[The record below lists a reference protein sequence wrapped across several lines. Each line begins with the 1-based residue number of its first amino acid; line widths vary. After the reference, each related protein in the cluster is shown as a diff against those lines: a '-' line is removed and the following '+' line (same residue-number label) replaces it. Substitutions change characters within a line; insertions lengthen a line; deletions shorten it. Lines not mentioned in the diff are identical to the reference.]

1 MKYPNRKIVWA
12 IIAAIIIVGGAFA
25 VDQYSNVLPAKTAY
39 SSPTVSA
46 PPTNTS
52 TSIASNDWQK
62 VLVGAGIGNM
72 AKNSSLNSGVASINS
87 KPLTATDK
95 LGEVLVSKYLQLQQS
110 GATQNADTV
119 NTMVSDALS
128 NPNIIPTTKV
138 YDFSNIKIGTDDSTT
153 ATLTYGQKLGD
164 LFKNNNNAVGNE
176 AVYARDSEEQNDLSV
191 LANIDPLITS
201 YKNILTGL
209 LNTVSPPSLAK
220 IHLDLIN
227 AMSERL
233 STAELLRVINTDP
246 AAGLEGAGQYTRSI
260 QDLFNAFTELKQYFA
275 TRGINF
281 GTTTTSA
288 LPGINGQ

>member
-1 MKYPNRKIVWA
+1 
-12 IIAAIIIVGGAFA
+12 
-25 VDQYSNVLPAKTAY
+25 
-39 SSPTVSA
+39 
-46 PPTNTS
+46 
-52 TSIASNDWQK
+52 
-62 VLVGAGIGNM
+62 
-72 AKNSSLNSGVASINS
+72 
-87 KPLTATDK
+87 
-95 LGEVLVSKYLQLQQS
+95 
-110 GATQNADTV
+110 
-119 NTMVSDALS
+119 MVSDALS